1 MQREFTSLRI
11 PVPAHTPG
19 TRKLDSARHKT
30 EEKKM
35 FWRQWGFFQEKEQHG
50 YKIMHFH
57 TKFISILVLQAV
69 LAY

>member
-11 PVPAHTPG
+11 PVPAHSWE
-19 TRKLDSARHKT
+19 SARHKT
-30 EEKKM
+30 EEKIVLAAM
-35 FWRQWGFFQEKEQHG
+35 FFSRKKGQYG

-57 TKFISILVLQAV
+57 TKFISSLVLQAV